1 MMECSW
7 DESERGDGA
16 GDNNCHGGN
25 GSAVDVA
32 ADWRLARPLTHN
44 VVYRVERIGG
54 DGGALQRR
62 NHR

>member
-1 MMECSW
+1 
-7 DESERGDGA
+7 
-16 GDNNCHGGN
+16 
-25 GSAVDVA
+25 
-32 ADWRLARPLTHN
+32 LARPLTHN